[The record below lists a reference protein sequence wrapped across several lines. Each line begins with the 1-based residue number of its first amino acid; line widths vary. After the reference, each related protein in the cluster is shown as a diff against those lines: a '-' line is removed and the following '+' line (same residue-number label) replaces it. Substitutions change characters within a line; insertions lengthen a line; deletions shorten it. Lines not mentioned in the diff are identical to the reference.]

1 MQLSLDVGRA
11 ANHFMAMVETG
22 ENLGFEKLTPR
33 EREILRLIAQ
43 HRQGKEIARLLR
55 LSPKT
60 VEMHVLSARRRVGGL
75 GRRDAALAFIAWETD
90 PGNDYRKQ
98 SAELA
103 TAGVEVF
110 SRSNSESSHDEIF
123 HANTDPTASLFHRE
137 LAVVGRGPDPDGGNA
152 RTGTPGVG
160 DGVGAAQGS
169 SGGRPAEQAVAP
181 RAGGDGFPG
190 GRHAAAEHG
199 RSWRHDL
206 TPLQWLGL
214 ILAVAV
220 LGGILLGMVTMGA
233 HEFLFALQRFRE
245 GWSPPPAH

>member
-1 MQLSLDVGRA
+1 MQLWLDVTRA
-11 ANHFMAMVETG
+11 PTHFSAMVDAG
-22 ENLGFEKLTPR
+22 DNLGFERLTPR

-75 GRRDAALAFIAWETD
+75 GRRDAALAFVAWETD

-98 SAELA
+98 SATLA
-103 TAGVEVF
+103 TTGAEVF
-110 SRSNSESSHDEIF
+110 SRSNSESSHDETF
-123 HANTDPTASLFHRE
+123 HAGSDTAASILHSQ
-137 LAVVGRGPDPDGGNA
+137 LAVAGRGIDPHGRDARAGAVGAGN
-152 RTGTPGVG
+152 GVG
-160 DGVGAAQGS
+160 VAQGP
-169 SGGRPAEQAVAP
+169 GGGGSAQQAAAP
-181 RAGGDGFPG
+181 GAGGDGLPG
-190 GRHAAAEHG
+190 RRHAPAESG

-214 ILAVAV
+214 ILVVAA

-233 HEFLFALQRFRE
+233 HEFLYALQRFRE